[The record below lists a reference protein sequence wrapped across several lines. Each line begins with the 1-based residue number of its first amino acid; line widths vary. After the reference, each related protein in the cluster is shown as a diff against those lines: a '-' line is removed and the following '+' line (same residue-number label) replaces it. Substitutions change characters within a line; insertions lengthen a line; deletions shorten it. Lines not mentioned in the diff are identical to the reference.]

1 MDCEIE
7 KQVPSPKAGARM
19 RRAES
24 GMGLGAE
31 VLMRTLLGGVE
42 VRGALSAPG
51 APESHSRS
59 KTRHRTTRY
68 HPSLNSS

>member
-1 MDCEIE
+1 MIE
-7 KQVPSPKAGARM
+7 KQVPCPIAGARVSL
-19 RRAES
+19 AEC
-24 GMGLGAE
+24 GRGLGAE
-31 VLMRTLLGGVE
+31 ASIEVLLGGVE

-68 HPSLNSS
+68 HPFLNSS